1 MPMSLEEI
9 FSEAKIL
16 TNDSRALLAE
26 KLVASIEDD
35 IDPLVTKSHLD
46 EVKKRRDEIRTG
58 KVVPING
65 EKGLAQVRAMI
76 EK

>member
-1 MPMSLEEI
+1 
-9 FSEAKIL
+9 
-16 TNDSRALLAE
+16 
-26 KLVASIEDD
+26 
-35 IDPLVTKSHLD
+35 LD

-65 EKGLAQVRAMI
+65 EKGLAQVRTMI

>member
-1 MPMSLEEI
+1 MHD
-9 FSEAKIL
+9 SEAKIL
-16 TNDSRALLAE
+16 PNDSKAILAE
-26 KLVASIEDD
+26 KLVAGIEDD
-35 IDPLVTKSHLD
+35 RDSLVTKSHLD

-65 EKGLAQVRAMI
+65 EKGLAQVRTMI

>member
-1 MPMSLEEI
+1 
-9 FSEAKIL
+9 
-16 TNDSRALLAE
+16 
-26 KLVASIEDD
+26 
-35 IDPLVTKSHLD
+35 LD

-65 EKGLAQVRAMI
+65 EKGLAQVRALI